1 MAGAAGWGPCAK
13 LRAMKADILPALPPC
28 PRARAHVFARLFI
41 LAAVLAAALAATPAG
56 ACGPQVA
63 VPDPV
68 VEALEPLL
76 AAEFALQAGRLEE
89 AGRGYLEAARA
100 TGELDL
106 ARRATAIALLARDDA
121 VAAEALALWRAHGD
135 DGLDLAAA
143 EATVAMREGDE
154 RTAMEHLDRL
164 MESPGDAG
172 WRRALGVLADA
183 GPDAGAPLLARLVD
197 KGAIPDSLQAWLAMG
212 GLAQRLGQQEL
223 AGRIVAGVVERFPEE
238 PRVALLHASQLRES
252 GRDDEARAVLQQVA
266 ARVRGDASLRLALA
280 WEYDALGDLRE
291 AADVLSHGPQ
301 DEHSY
306 AVRASLLARAEDGAA
321 LAALYAELREGA
333 ADPDPRRRLLL
344 GQIAEYLEL
353 HEEALDWY
361 QGVPGGPQRWTAR
374 LRSTSVLHELGR
386 GGEAVARLH
395 GIQSDAE
402 APDEVRR
409 DAYLMEAALHAR
421 DEALEAESAAYAR
434 GLAAFPD
441 ELEILYARALAWER
455 RDDIAR
461 AEADLRRVLVIDPD
475 SVAALNALG
484 YTLTDRTDRHQ
495 EALELINRARAAEP
509 DNAAIIDS
517 YGWVLHRLG
526 RHEEA
531 LVELR
536 RAFSMQKDAEI
547 AAHVA
552 EVLWVLGRHGE
563 AREWF
568 EQARDIDPENRAL
581 LRALEKTGA

>member
-1 MAGAAGWGPCAK
+1 
-13 LRAMKADILPALPPC
+13 MKADILPALPPC
-28 PRARAHVFARLFI
+28 PRARAYPFTRLFI
-41 LAAVLAAALAATPAG
+41 LPLLLAGALGMATPAS
-56 ACGPQVA
+56 ARGPQA
-63 VPDPV
+63 AADPV

-76 AAEFALQAGRLEE
+76 SAEFALQAGRLEE

-121 VAAEALALWRAHGD
+121 VATQALALWRAHGD

-154 RTAMEHLDRL
+154 RTAMRHLDRL
-164 MESPGDAG
+164 LESPGDTG

-183 GPDAGAPLLARLVD
+183 GPDAAAPLLARLVEQ
-197 KGAIPDSLQAWLAMG
+197 GAIPDSLQAWLAMG

-223 AGRIVAGVVERFPEE
+223 AERIVAGVVERFPDE

-252 GRDDEARAVLQQVA
+252 GRADEARAVLERVA
-266 ARVRGDASLRLALA
+266 VRASQDASLRLALA
-280 WEYDALGDLRE
+280 WEYDALGDLQE
-291 AADVLSHGPQ
+291 AAGVLAQGPQ

-306 AVRASLLARAEDGAA
+306 ALRASLLARAEDKAA
-321 LAALYAELREGA
+321 LTALYTELREGA
-333 ADPDPRRRLLL
+333 SDPDPRRRLLL

-353 HEEALDWY
+353 HDEALGWY

-374 LRSTSVLHELGR
+374 LRSTNVLHELGR
-386 GGEAVARLH
+386 GGEAVMRLH
-395 GIQSDAE
+395 ELQSDAE

-421 DEALEAESAAYAR
+421 DDALEAESAAYAR

-484 YTLTDRTDRHQ
+484 YTLTDRTERHQ

-509 DNAAIIDS
+509 DNAAIVDS

-547 AAHVA
+547 AAHIA
-552 EVLWVLGRHGE
+552 EVLWVLGRPDE

-568 EQARDIDPENRAL
+568 EQARGIDPENRAL
-581 LRALEKTGA
+581 QRALEKTGA

>member
-1 MAGAAGWGPCAK
+1 
-13 LRAMKADILPALPPC
+13 MKADILPAPP
-28 PRARAHVFARLFI
+28 PRPGPRVQRGTRLFI
-41 LAAVLAAALAATPAG
+41 RGMLLAVALFAFAPASAAEEQVDVAA
-56 ACGPQVA
+56 
-63 VPDPV
+63 
-68 VEALEPLL
+68 ALEPLL
-76 AAEFALQAGRLEE
+76 RAEFALQAGRLEE
-89 AGRGYLEAARA
+89 AGRDYLEAARI
-100 TGELDL
+100 TGDADL
-106 ARRATAIALLARDDA
+106 ARRATAVALLARDDE
-121 VAAEALALWRAHGD
+121 VAARALGLWRDHGA

-143 EATVAMREGDE
+143 EATLAIRDGRRRAAMR
-154 RTAMEHLDRL
+154 HLRAL
-164 MESPGDAG
+164 MEGPADAG

-183 GPDAGAPLLARLVD
+183 GPEAAAPLLARLVEE
-197 KGAIPDSLQAWLAMG
+197 GRIPDSLQAWLAMG
-212 GLAQRLGQQEL
+212 GLAQRLGEQEL
-223 AGRIVAGVVERFPEE
+223 AERIVADVVDRFPDE

-252 GRDDEARAVLQQVA
+252 GRADEAREVL
-266 ARVRGDASLRLALA
+266 ARVAPGAAGNTALRLALA
-280 WEYDALGDLRE
+280 WEYDALGDP
-291 AADVLSHGPQ
+291 AAAAGVLAQGPQ
-301 DEHSY
+301 DEQSH
-306 AVRASLLARAEDGAA
+306 ALRASLLAKAEDREA
-321 LAALYAELREGA
+321 LAALYGELREGA
-333 ADPDPRRRLLL
+333 SDPDPRRRLLL

-353 HEEALDWY
+353 HDQALEWY
-361 QGVPGGPQRWTAR
+361 QSVPGGPQRWTAR
-374 LRSTSVLHELGR
+374 LRSTRVLHELGR
-386 GGEAVARLH
+386 GEEAFARLH
-395 GIQSDAE
+395 ELQSDAD
-402 APDEVRR
+402 APEEVLR
-409 DAYLMEAALHAR
+409 DAYLMEAALHA
-421 DEALEAESAAYAR
+421 DDDALDAETAAYAR

-441 ELEILYARALAWER
+441 DPEILYARALAWER

-552 EVLWVLGRHGE
+552 EVLWVLGRRDE

-568 EQARDIDPENRAL
+568 EQARGLDPDNRAL
-581 LRALEKTGA
+581 QRALEKTGA